1 MMSLGALDNP
11 RILEIEEVL
20 LDYCR
25 GNFNRQISLT
35 GKMDV
40 YDSFAAAVNMVGEEL
55 AATTVNRNY
64 FLSIFNEVDSILM
77 ITSDS
82 GEITDRNKAADA
94 YLNSDWLNVNIQ
106 DVLII
111 NDEEI
116 TDIME
121 KLRVVPGYRFAGEG
135 KLICED
141 KVVDVTVKMNFLS
154 ASQSRESYIIT
165 INDISELIKKDRELV
180 KAIISTQEQER
191 NRLAQ
196 DLHDDIGQQLS
207 GLKMF
212 MQVLNSK
219 QGKEGSKEIMNT
231 CVKLVDAIAEEIR
244 AVCFNLMPR
253 TLNELGIEKALEL
266 LLEKTIP
273 HKIIDFR
280 LLCNQDNPDI
290 DKDFE
295 VNVFRIIQEFVN
307 NSIRHSE
314 CTLLTISVIIT
325 AQYYE
330 INLSDNGK
338 GFDKK
343 IKSTGM
349 GLLNIATRT
358 KFIQGEMQWSIKKG
372 KGVHLRISGKF

>member
-1 MMSLGALDNP
+1 MDLGALYNP

-25 GNFNRQISLT
+25 GNFSKQVRLT
-35 GKMDV
+35 GEMDI

-55 AATTVNRNY
+55 SATTVNRNY
-64 FLSIFNEVDSILM
+64 FLSIFNEVDSILL
-77 ITSDS
+77 IASENGD
-82 GEITDRNKAADA
+82 IHDRNKVADA
-94 YLNSDWLNVNIQ
+94 YLKTESEKLNIQ
-106 DVLII
+106 DVLIL
-111 NDEEI
+111 NEEEVA
-116 TDIME
+116 DILE
-121 KLRVVPGYRFAGEG
+121 KLRVVPGFRYAGEG
-135 KLICED
+135 KLLCKETVI
-141 KVVDVTVKMNFLS
+141 DVTVKINFLRIN
-154 ASQSRESYIIT
+154 QNEESYIIT
-165 INDISELIKKDRELV
+165 LNDISELIKKDRELV
-180 KAIISTQEQER
+180 KAIITTQEQER

-212 MQVLNSK
+212 MQVLSNK
-219 QGKEGSKEIMNT
+219 QGQEGGKEILNT
-231 CVKLVDAIAEEIR
+231 CVNLVDAIADEIR
-244 AVCFNLMPR
+244 SVCFNLMPR

-273 HKIIDFR
+273 HKTIDFR
-280 LLCNQDNPDI
+280 LLCNQDNPNL

-314 CTLLTISVIIT
+314 CSLVTISVIIT
-325 AQYYE
+325 LHHYE

-343 IKSTGM
+343 HKKNGM
-349 GLLNIATRT
+349 GLLNIATRS
-358 KFIQGEMQWSIKKG
+358 KFIQGETQWTIKKG
-372 KGVHLRISGKF
+372 KGVHLRISGMF

>member
-1 MMSLGALDNP
+1 MNYGALDNP

-25 GNFNRQISLT
+25 GNFYKQVRLT
-35 GKMDV
+35 GEMDI

-55 AATTVNRNY
+55 SATTVNRNY
-64 FLSIFNEVDSILM
+64 FLSIFNEVDSILL
-77 ITSDS
+77 IASEN
-82 GEITDRNKAADA
+82 GEITDKNKAAET
-94 YLNSDWLNVNIQ
+94 YLKQGDSNPNLQDFLVLNEEDISDIL
-106 DVLII
+106 
-111 NDEEI
+111 
-116 TDIME
+116 E
-121 KLRVVPGYRFAGEG
+121 KLRVIPGFRYAGEG
-135 KLICED
+135 KLLCED
-141 KVVDVTVKMNFLS
+141 KVIDVTVKINFLS
-154 ASQSRESYIIT
+154 ASQNDESYIIT
-165 INDISELIKKDRELV
+165 LNDISELIKKDRELV

-212 MQVLNSK
+212 MQVLSSK
-219 QGKEGSKEIMNT
+219 QGQEGGKEILNT
-231 CVKLVDAIAEEIR
+231 CVNLVDSIAEEIR
-244 AVCFNLMPR
+244 SVCFNLMPR
-253 TLNELGIEKALEL
+253 TLNELGLEKALEL

-273 HKIIDFR
+273 HKTIDFR
-280 LLCNQDNPDI
+280 LLCNQDNPTI

-314 CTLLTISVIIT
+314 CNLVNISVIIT
-325 AQYYE
+325 SQHYE

-343 IKSTGM
+343 NMRKGM

-358 KFIQGEMQWSIKKG
+358 KFIQGEIQWTAKKG
-372 KGVHLRISGKF
+372 KGVHLRISGMF

>member
-1 MMSLGALDNP
+1 MNYGALDNP

-25 GNFNRQISLT
+25 GNFYKQVRLT
-35 GKMDV
+35 GEMDI

-55 AATTVNRNY
+55 SATTVNRNY
-64 FLSIFNEVDSILM
+64 FLSIFNEVDSILL
-77 ITSDS
+77 IASEN
-82 GEITDRNKAADA
+82 GEITDKNKAAET
-94 YLNSDWLNVNIQ
+94 YLKQGDSNPNLQDFLVLNEEDISDIL
-106 DVLII
+106 
-111 NDEEI
+111 
-116 TDIME
+116 E
-121 KLRVVPGYRFAGEG
+121 KLRVIPGFRYAGEG
-135 KLICED
+135 KLLCED
-141 KVVDVTVKMNFLS
+141 KVIDVTVKINFLS
-154 ASQSRESYIIT
+154 ASQNDESYIIT
-165 INDISELIKKDRELV
+165 LNDISELIKKDRELV
-180 KAIISTQEQER
+180 KAIITTQEQER

-212 MQVLNSK
+212 MQVLSSK
-219 QGKEGSKEIMNT
+219 QGQEGGKEILNT
-231 CVKLVDAIAEEIR
+231 CVNLVDSIAEEIR
-244 AVCFNLMPR
+244 SVCFNLMPR
-253 TLNELGIEKALEL
+253 TLNELGLEKALEL

-273 HKIIDFR
+273 HKTIDFR
-280 LLCNQDNPDI
+280 LLCNQDNPTI

-314 CTLLTISVIIT
+314 CNLVNISVIIT
-325 AQYYE
+325 SQHYE

-343 IKSTGM
+343 NMRKGM

-358 KFIQGEMQWSIKKG
+358 KFIQGEIQWTAKKG
-372 KGVHLRISGKF
+372 KGVHLRISGMF

>member
-1 MMSLGALDNP
+1 MNYGALDNP

-25 GNFNRQISLT
+25 GNFYKQVRLT
-35 GKMDV
+35 GEMDI

-55 AATTVNRNY
+55 SATTVNRNY
-64 FLSIFNEVDSILM
+64 FLSIFNEVDSILL
-77 ITSDS
+77 IASEN
-82 GEITDRNKAADA
+82 GEITDKNKAAET
-94 YLNSDWLNVNIQ
+94 YLKQSDSNPNLQDFLVLN
-106 DVLII
+106 
-111 NDEEI
+111 EE
-116 TDIME
+116 DISDILE
-121 KLRVVPGYRFAGEG
+121 KLRVIPGFRYAGEG
-135 KLICED
+135 KLLCED
-141 KVVDVTVKMNFLS
+141 KVIDVTVKINFLS
-154 ASQSRESYIIT
+154 ASQNDESYIIT
-165 INDISELIKKDRELV
+165 LNDISELIKKDRELV
-180 KAIISTQEQER
+180 KAIITTQEQER

-212 MQVLNSK
+212 MQVLSSK
-219 QGKEGSKEIMNT
+219 QGQEGGKEILNT
-231 CVKLVDAIAEEIR
+231 CVNLVDSIAEEIR
-244 AVCFNLMPR
+244 SVCFNLMPR
-253 TLNELGIEKALEL
+253 TLNELGLEKALEL

-273 HKIIDFR
+273 HKTIDFR
-280 LLCNQDNPDI
+280 LLCNQDNPTI

-314 CTLLTISVIIT
+314 CNLVNISVIIT
-325 AQYYE
+325 SQHYE

-343 IKSTGM
+343 NMRKGM

-358 KFIQGEMQWSIKKG
+358 KFIQGEIQWTVKKG
-372 KGVHLRISGKF
+372 KGVHLRISGMF

>member
-1 MMSLGALDNP
+1 MNYGALDNP

-25 GNFNRQISLT
+25 GNFLKQVRLT
-35 GKMDV
+35 GEMDI
-40 YDSFAAAVNMVGEEL
+40 YDSFAAAVNMLGEEL
-55 AATTVNRNY
+55 SATTVNRNY
-64 FLSIFNEVDSILM
+64 FLSIFNEVDSILL
-77 ITSDS
+77 IASEN
-82 GEITDRNKAADA
+82 GEITDKNKAAET
-94 YLNSDWLNVNIQ
+94 YLKQGDSNPNLQDFLVLNEEDISDIL
-106 DVLII
+106 
-111 NDEEI
+111 
-116 TDIME
+116 E
-121 KLRVVPGYRFAGEG
+121 KLRVIPGFRYAGEG
-135 KLICED
+135 KLLCED
-141 KVVDVTVKMNFLS
+141 KVIDVTVKINFLS
-154 ASQSRESYIIT
+154 ASQNDESYIIT
-165 INDISELIKKDRELV
+165 LNDISELIKKDRELV

-212 MQVLNSK
+212 MQVLSSK
-219 QGKEGSKEIMNT
+219 QGQEGGKEILNT
-231 CVKLVDAIAEEIR
+231 CVNLVDSIAEEIR
-244 AVCFNLMPR
+244 SVCFNLMPR
-253 TLNELGIEKALEL
+253 TLNELGLEKALEL

-273 HKIIDFR
+273 HKTIDFR
-280 LLCNQDNPDI
+280 LLCNQDNPTI

-314 CTLLTISVIIT
+314 CNLVNISVIIT
-325 AQYYE
+325 SQHYE

-343 IKSTGM
+343 NMRKGM

-358 KFIQGEMQWSIKKG
+358 KFIQGEIQWTAKKG
-372 KGVHLRISGKF
+372 KGVHLRISGMF